1 MANIRKAITLA
12 LAGQFVAMASI
23 ADPAYTATSG
33 EKTTALVEL
42 YTSEGCS
49 SCPPADA
56 WLREVPGTQYRPD
69 QLVPLALHVPY
80 WDDLGWK
87 DGFAQAT
94 FAQRHSWLIGLNGH
108 HAVFTPHFF
117 VSGVETQAWAQ
128 GLDAEVR
135 RVNQMPAAARVAFS
149 ASMVRPGI
157 LAISSEAKTAGSTDG
172 SSLFFA
178 VTESKLAS
186 SVRDRSRTLVCST
199 PCFPVVSL
207 VSLRNVGRPV
217 STASGSHTTSRIGI
231 HVLGGG
237 RTDCVASPTMERVS
251 SAWNFRSASPLTGA
265 ATSFGRSPGYVRA
278 LLPFSIL
285 FIS

>member
-1 MANIRKAITLA
+1 MANICKAIILA
-12 LAGQFVAMASI
+12 LAGQFVSIASI
-23 ADPAYTATSG
+23 AAPTCTATSG

-56 WLREVPGTQYRPD
+56 WLREAPGTQYRPD

-94 FAQRHSWLIGLNGH
+94 FAQRHSWLVGLNGH
-108 HAVFTPHFF
+108 RTVFTPHFF
-117 VSGVETQAWAQ
+117 VSGVETRAWAQ

-135 RVNQMPAAARVAFS
+135 RLNQLPAAARVAFS
-149 ASMVRPGI
+149 ALMVRPGI

-172 SSLFFA
+172 SSLFLA

-186 SVRDRSRTLVCST
+186 SVRAGENRGSVLRHDHVVRVLIGPLAMSEGNLAEHREVILDPGWQTSRLN
-199 PCFPVVSL
+199 VVAF
-207 VSLRNVGRPV
+207 VQVGRNGRV
-217 STASGSHTTSRIGI
+217 LQAATCA
-231 HVLGGG
+231 LGG
-237 RTDCVASPTMERVS
+237 
-251 SAWNFRSASPLTGA
+251 
-265 ATSFGRSPGYVRA
+265 
-278 LLPFSIL
+278 
-285 FIS
+285 